1 MTKSKI
7 KWSSVPAKVK
17 WVLELELKSYFT
29 PFCGPTYAFNKW
41 VSVLF
46 NKKTISFMG
55 VDFHYQ
61 DRLNPFS
68 IFQYVNEVKET
79 IDLFHLDKLNHS
91 VRILEIGGNIGN
103 WGIVLCHYLPN
114 ATLYTFE
121 PNPEPYKLL
130 EKNSS
135 QFPLWKIFNLGVGPN
150 NDKINFYVVPNKSGQ
165 GSIYKDNANKNLLS
179 NEAVEETQIS
189 VVKLDTNF
197 IAKNFQSNHFDFIKI
212 DIEGAEWEAIYG
224 LKDLTWDGMYV
235 ELSLDQPNR
244 DTVEKFM
251 HICQSI
257 WPNVKLCK
265 LIQNSPEVAD
275 LFLINKK

>member
-1 MTKSKI
+1 MSKSKI
-7 KWSSVPAKVK
+7 NWSSVPAKVK

-79 IDLFHLDKLNHS
+79 IDLFHLDKLNHPLR
-91 VRILEIGGNIGN
+91 VLEIGGNIGN
-103 WGIVLCHYLPN
+103 WGIVLCQYLPN

-130 EKNSS
+130 VKNSS
-135 QFPLWKIFNLGVGPN
+135 HFPLWKIFNLGVGPN
-150 NDKINFYVVPNKSGQ
+150 NAKIDFYVVPNKSGQ

-179 NEAVEETQIS
+179 NDAVEETQIS
-189 VVKLDTNF
+189 VVKLDVNF
-197 IAKNFQSNHFDFIKI
+197 ITKNFQSNHFDFIKI
-212 DIEGAEWEAIYG
+212 DIEGAEWEAIYS

-251 HICQSI
+251 HVCQSI
-257 WPNVKLCK
+257 WPDAKLYK
-265 LIQNSPEVAD
+265 LIKNSPEVAD